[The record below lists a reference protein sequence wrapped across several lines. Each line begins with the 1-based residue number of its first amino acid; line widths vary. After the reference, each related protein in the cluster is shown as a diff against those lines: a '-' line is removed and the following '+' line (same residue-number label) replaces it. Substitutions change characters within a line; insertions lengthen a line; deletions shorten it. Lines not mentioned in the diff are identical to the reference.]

1 VAGLIKLVSK
11 GALPAEGV
19 VVCTLTGHGL
29 KDPERAI
36 KCSIAPKVVDATLE
50 ALSQELAG

>member
-1 VAGLIKLVSK
+1 
-11 GALPAEGV
+11 

-36 KCSIAPKVVDATLE
+36 STV
-50 ALSQELAG
+50 ELGISVEPTAAAVAAQLGL

>member
-1 VAGLIKLVSK
+1 
-11 GALPAEGV
+11 

-36 KCSIAPKVVDATLE
+36 EEVRAPQPVPATV
-50 ALSQELAG
+50 AAVAAELALGG